1 MRKISLLV
9 LIVVPALAWAQTS
22 TEVKSKINNVT
33 VFPRGAQI
41 ERTAAKFLSA
51 GRQTLTFSGLAS
63 ELDPSSISVS
73 ASNGVNV
80 LGVTTRTNF
89 LQESEKPKEVVR
101 LQDSLSRYEF
111 DLQFNQNMLG
121 VYSQERNMVLANQN
135 VGWGE
140 GEFVIEDLEDLSDFY
155 RDRLADIM
163 LKEMELQSKQKRLNE
178 NISRLRRQLNE
189 YNAKLN
195 RATGEVL
202 VEILATGNVNANF
215 TLSYMVRNAGWVPS
229 YSITVTEVNQPLQV
243 SYNAKVF
250 QNSGI
255 DWSDVTLTLT
265 NANPLLG
272 SDKPVLDPW
281 RLNFVMGA
289 PIVSGYEMSNKA
301 LPMSA
306 GVMRDG
312 RVSMDMMESD
322 DVSISTVDYAMNKAA
337 TRFEIKTRYD
347 IPSNNKPQVIGVD
360 VFTLNA
366 DYEYYAAP
374 KIDPTAFLLARVAG
388 FEKYDLL
395 PGQANLF
402 FANTYVGQAFI
413 DPNIFGDTLDL
424 SLGRDQSIVVK
435 REKVKELCETKKIGN
450 TLKETIGVQISVK
463 NTKSGPITLTIVD
476 QIPVSTNKEITVDL
490 DENETGVLTPETG
503 MLKWVE
509 KIGAGEGRKNGFRYT
524 VKYPADRK
532 INF

>member
-1 MRKISLLV
+1 MKKISLIILF
-9 LIVVPALAWAQTS
+9 VVPALAWAQTS

-101 LQDSLSRYEF
+101 LHDSLSRYEF

-189 YNAKLN
+189 FNAKLN

-255 DWSDVTLTLT
+255 DWSDVTLT
-265 NANPLLG
+265 
-272 SDKPVLDPW
+272 
-281 RLNFVMGA
+281 
-289 PIVSGYEMSNKA
+289 
-301 LPMSA
+301 
-306 GVMRDG
+306 
-312 RVSMDMMESD
+312 
-322 DVSISTVDYAMNKAA
+322 
-337 TRFEIKTRYD
+337 
-347 IPSNNKPQVIGVD
+347 
-360 VFTLNA
+360 
-366 DYEYYAAP
+366 
-374 KIDPTAFLLARVAG
+374 
-388 FEKYDLL
+388 
-395 PGQANLF
+395 
-402 FANTYVGQAFI
+402 
-413 DPNIFGDTLDL
+413 
-424 SLGRDQSIVVK
+424 
-435 REKVKELCETKKIGN
+435 
-450 TLKETIGVQISVK
+450 
-463 NTKSGPITLTIVD
+463 
-476 QIPVSTNKEITVDL
+476 
-490 DENETGVLTPETG
+490 
-503 MLKWVE
+503 
-509 KIGAGEGRKNGFRYT
+509 
-524 VKYPADRK
+524 
-532 INF
+532 

>member
-1 MRKISLLV
+1 MKNLTLV
-9 LIVVPALAWAQTS
+9 LALTFPVVLFAQTP
-22 TEVKSKINNVT
+22 TDVKSKINNVT
-33 VFPRGAQI
+33 VFPRGAQV
-41 ERTAAKFLSA
+41 ERTASKFISA

-80 LGVTTRTNF
+80 LGVTTQTNF
-89 LQESEKPKEVVR
+89 LNESDKPKEVVR

-121 VYSQERNMVLANQN
+121 VYQQERNMILANQK
-135 VGWGE
+135 VGWE
-140 GEFVIEDLEDLSDFY
+140 ESDFVIEDLEDLSDFY

-163 LKEMELQSKQKRLNE
+163 LKEMELQSKQKNLNE
-178 NISRLRRQLNE
+178 NIARLRRQLNE
-189 YNAKLN
+189 FNSRLN
-195 RATGEVL
+195 RATGEVV

-229 YSITVTEVNQPLQV
+229 YSITVTDVNQPLQV

-255 DWSDVTLTLT
+255 DWKDVTLILT

-281 RLNFVMGA
+281 RLNFVAGA
-289 PIVSGYEMSNKA
+289 VQYEGYSMSNKA
-301 LPMSA
+301 LPM
-306 GVMRDG
+306 VMGERK
-312 RVSMDMMESD
+312 MEGASFD
-322 DVSISTVDYAMNKAA
+322 TEVESLSSVDYAINKAA

-374 KIDPTAFLLARVAG
+374 KIDPTAFLVARVAG

-402 FANTYVGQAFI
+402 FSNTYVGQAFI

-450 TLKETIGVQISVK
+450 NLKETIGVQISVK
-463 NTKSGPITLTIVD
+463 NTKGGPITLTIVD

-490 DENETGVLTPETG
+490 DENATGTLTEETGQ
-503 MLKWVE
+503 LKWVE
-509 KIGAGEGRKNGFRYT
+509 KIGAGEGRQNSFRYT

>member
-1 MRKISLLV
+1 MKNLTLV
-9 LIVVPALAWAQTS
+9 LALSLPMVLFAQAPTDI
-22 TEVKSKINNVT
+22 KSKINNVT
-33 VFPRGAQI
+33 VFPRGAQV
-41 ERTAAKFLSA
+41 ERTASKFISA

-80 LGVTTRTNF
+80 LGVTTQTNF
-89 LQESEKPKEVVR
+89 LKESDKPKEVVR

-121 VYSQERNMVLANQN
+121 VYQQERNMILANQK
-135 VGWGE
+135 VGWE
-140 GEFVIEDLEDLSDFY
+140 KTAFVIEDLEDLSDFY

-163 LKEMELQSKQKRLNE
+163 LKEMELQSKQKNLNE
-178 NISRLRRQLNE
+178 NIARLRRQLNE
-189 YNAKLN
+189 FNSKLN
-195 RATGEVL
+195 RATGEVV
-202 VEILATGNVNANF
+202 VEILATGNVNASF

-229 YSITVTEVNQPLQV
+229 YSITVTDVNQPLQV

-255 DWSDVTLTLT
+255 DWKDVTLILT

-281 RLNFVMGA
+281 RLNFVAG
-289 PIVSGYEMSNKA
+289 VVQYEGYSMSNKA
-301 LPMSA
+301 LPMAMGERKMNMVTSDQA
-306 GVMRDG
+306 TS
-312 RVSMDMMESD
+312 VSS
-322 DVSISTVDYAMNKAA
+322 VDYAMNKAA

-366 DYEYYAAP
+366 EYEYYAAP
-374 KIDPTAFLLARVAG
+374 KIDPTAFLVARVAG

-402 FANTYVGQAFI
+402 FSNTYVGQAFI

-450 TLKETIGVQISVK
+450 SLKETIGVQISVK
-463 NTKSGPITLTIVD
+463 NTKGGPITLTIVD
-476 QIPVSTNKEITVDL
+476 QIPVSTNKDISVEL
-490 DENETGVLTPETG
+490 DENATGVLSETTG
-503 MLKWVE
+503 QLKWVE
-509 KIGAGEGRKNGFRYT
+509 KIGAGEGRQNSFRYT

>member
-1 MRKISLLV
+1 MKNLTLV
-9 LIVVPALAWAQTS
+9 FALALPIVLLAQTP
-22 TEVKSKINNVT
+22 TDIKSKINNVT
-33 VFPRGAQI
+33 VFPRGAQV
-41 ERTAAKFLSA
+41 ERTASKFLSA

-80 LGVTTRTNF
+80 LGVTTQTNF
-89 LQESEKPKEVVR
+89 LEESDKPKNVVR
-101 LQDSLSRYEF
+101 LQDSLTRYEF

-121 VYSQERNMVLANQN
+121 VYQQERNMILANQK
-135 VGWGE
+135 VGWE
-140 GEFVIEDLEDLSDFY
+140 KTAFVIEDLEDLSDFY

-163 LKEMELQSKQKRLNE
+163 LKEMELQSKQKHLNE
-178 NISRLRRQLNE
+178 NIARLRRQLNE
-189 YNAKLN
+189 FNSRLN
-195 RATGEVL
+195 RATGEVV

-215 TLSYMVRNAGWVPS
+215 TFSYMVRNAGWVPS
-229 YSITVTEVNQPLQV
+229 YSITVTDVNQPLQV

-255 DWSDVTLTLT
+255 DWNDVTLILT

-281 RLNFVMGA
+281 RLNFVAGA
-289 PIVSGYEMSNKA
+289 VKYEGYSMSNKA
-301 LPMSA
+301 LPMAMGEMNVDRKGKSFA
-306 GVMRDG
+306 A
-312 RVSMDMMESD
+312 MDA
-322 DVSISTVDYAMNKAA
+322 SISSVDYAINKAA

-374 KIDPTAFLLARVAG
+374 KIDPTAFLVARVEG

-402 FANTYVGQAFI
+402 FSNTYVGQAFI

-450 TLKETIGVQISVK
+450 NLKETIGVQISVK
-463 NTKSGPITLTIVD
+463 NTKGGPITLTIVD
-476 QIPVSTNKEITVDL
+476 QIPVSTNKDITVDL
-490 DENETGVLTPETG
+490 DENATGTLTEETG

-509 KIGAGEGRKNGFRYT
+509 KIAAGAGRQNSFRYT